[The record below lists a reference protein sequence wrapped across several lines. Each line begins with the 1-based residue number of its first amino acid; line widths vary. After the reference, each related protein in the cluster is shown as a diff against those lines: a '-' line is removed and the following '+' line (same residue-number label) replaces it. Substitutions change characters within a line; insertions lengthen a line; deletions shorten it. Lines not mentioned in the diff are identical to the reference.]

1 MKIRSAFVGLGAAA
15 LIATGGVAYAVDNQ
29 HSSSTTSTTSYGVD
43 PWANR
48 QREAYGQYGG
58 TIPSN
63 PSASTVSS
71 ATDATDR
78 QEVGVVDINT
88 TLNYGQGQAAGTGM
102 ILTSDGEILT
112 NNHVVEGA
120 TSISVRVVTTNQ
132 TYKADVVGYD
142 ATHDVAVLQLRN
154 ASGLDTVATDGTS
167 TVQVGDTIVGV
178 GNANGDGGSSSAA
191 KGTVAAVDQS
201 ITVQSETGGD
211 SEKLA
216 GLIQVSADIISGD
229 SGGPLYNADGK
240 VIGMDTA
247 ASSGTAEVSGF
258 AIPIA
263 SALSIADQ
271 IEQGNES
278 GTVSI
283 GYPAFLGVE
292 LAQAAPYADQT
303 STAATVAGVI
313 DGTSAADAGIT
324 TGSTITS
331 LGGTTITTATS
342 LSEAVAAHQPG
353 DSVRVSWTDSSG
365 GSHTATVSLGQGP
378 VG

>member
-1 MKIRSAFVGLGAAA
+1 MKIRTTLAGLLASG
-15 LIATGGVAYAVDNQ
+15 LVVTGGVAYAVNDQ
-29 HSSSTTSTTSYGVD
+29 HSSSTTSTTSYGRD
-43 PWANR
+43 PWANH
-48 QREAYGQYGG
+48 QRESYGQYGG
-58 TIPSN
+58 TIPST
-63 PSASTVSS
+63 PTTSTVST
-71 ATDATDR
+71 ATDATDS

-88 TLNYGQGQAAGTGM
+88 TLDYGQGEAAGTGM

-112 NNHVVEGA
+112 NHHVIEGA
-120 TSISVRVVTTNQ
+120 TSITVRVVATDK
-132 TYKADVVGYD
+132 TYTADVVGYD
-142 ATHDVAVLQLRN
+142 ATNDVAVLQLRN
-154 ASGLDTVATDGTS
+154 ASGLDTVTADGTS
-167 TVQVGDTIVGV
+167 TVKVGDTIVGV

-191 KGTVAAVDQS
+191 KGTVSAVDQS
-201 ITVQSETGGD
+201 ITVQSDAGD
-211 SEKLA
+211 ASEKLA
-216 GLIQVSADIISGD
+216 NLIQVSADIISGD

-247 ASSGTAEVSGF
+247 ASSGTADVSGY

-271 IEQGNES
+271 IEQGSET

-292 LAQAAPYADQT
+292 MGQTDQYGQT

-313 DGTSAADAGIT
+313 DGTAAATAGIT
-324 TGSTITS
+324 AGSTITS
-331 LGGTTITTATS
+331 LDGTAITTALS
-342 LSEAVAAHQPG
+342 LSEAVATHEPG

-365 GSHTATVSLGQGP
+365 GTHTATVSLGQGP